1 MSGFVA
7 ILICLVL
14 SAFFSGMEIAF
25 MASNKLRIEIDKSNK
40 GITQK
45 LIDLFVSNS
54 GMYITTILVGNN
66 VVMVIYGIFMS
77 DYLDPRLE
85 GVGISL
91 GLRMILVTLIST
103 LIMLVTGEFFPKAVF
118 RLRPNVFL
126 RVFAIPVFLFYILF
140 FPISYFSVWFGGLLL
155 RIFTGRK
162 LTHKE
167 ENRAFGKID
176 LNNLIEEGETGGEEN
191 EDEHDIKLFRNALDF
206 SEVKL
211 RECIVPRPDIVAL
224 SIDGSLDE
232 LRELFVKT
240 GLSRILIYRDSIDN
254 VIGYV
259 HSSALFHH
267 PETVKKAVSKILIVP
282 ETMSAL
288 RLLNLFTKEQKS
300 VAVVVD
306 EFGVTAG
313 MVTIEDIME
322 EIFGEIEDEH
332 DRLNLKEEQVAPDE
346 YIFSG
351 RLEVDYLN
359 EKYDLNLSS
368 FLMLLRKLDLGREQF
383 EKNMEDYSGGQKKK
397 VLIARSLCEQAHLYI
412 WDEPLNFIDIFS
424 RIQIEELIEKFG
436 PTMIFV
442 EHDKKFVEKI
452 ATKHINIDL

>member
-1 MSGFVA
+1 MTVFVA
-7 ILICLVL
+7 IITCLLL

-25 MASNKLRIEIDKSNK
+25 VASNKLRIEIDKSNK
-40 GITQK
+40 GITQT

-85 GVGISL
+85 QIGISL
-91 GLRMILVTLIST
+91 GFRMFAVTLIST
-103 LIMLVTGEFFPKAVF
+103 LIMLAVAEFLPKVIF
-118 RLRPNVFL
+118 RLRPNLFL
-126 RVFAIPVFLFYILF
+126 RIFAVPVFLFYIVF

-155 RIFTGRK
+155 RVFTGKK
-162 LTHKE
+162 LAHKE
-167 ENRAFGKID
+167 EDRAFGKID
-176 LNNLIEEGETGGEEN
+176 LNNLIEEGEASGTLN

-211 RECIVPRPDIVAL
+211 RECMVPRTDIVAL
-224 SIDGSLDE
+224 PLDGSLDE
-232 LRELFVKT
+232 LRDLFVQT
-240 GLSRILIYRDSIDN
+240 GFSRILIYKDSIDN

-267 PETVKKAVSKILIVP
+267 PETIVKAVSKILIVP

-300 VAVVVD
+300 VAAVVD

-332 DRLNLKEEQVAPDE
+332 DHLNLKEEVLAPNE
-346 YIFSG
+346 YLFSG

-359 EKYDLNLSS
+359 EKYN
-368 FLMLLRKLDLGREQF
+368 LDLPESEEYETLAGLILYYNEDIPNEGEQVVVEGITF
-383 EKNMEDYSGGQKKK
+383 EILQVKS
-397 VLIARSLCEQAHLYI
+397 AR
-412 WDEPLNFIDIFS
+412 
-424 RIQIEELIEKFG
+424 IEEVKV
-436 PTMIFV
+436 MI
-442 EHDKKFVEKI
+442 
-452 ATKHINIDL
+452 

>member
-85 GVGISL
+85 GIGISL
-91 GLRMILVTLIST
+91 GLRMILVTFIST
-103 LIMLVTGEFFPKAVF
+103 LVMLVTGEFFPKAVF
-118 RLRPNVFL
+118 RLRPNAFL

-176 LNNLIEEGETGGEEN
+176 LNNLIEEGEAGGEEN

-224 SIDGSLDE
+224 SSDSSLEE

-288 RLLNLFTKEQKS
+288 RLLNLFTKKQKS

-359 EKYDLNLSS
+359 EKYDLNLPENEEYETLAGLILYYNEDIPEEGERILIGDIS
-368 FLMLLRKLDLGREQF
+368 FVIVRVK
-383 EKNMEDYSGGQKKK
+383 S
-397 VLIARSLCEQAHLYI
+397 AR
-412 WDEPLNFIDIFS
+412 
-424 RIQIEELIEKFG
+424 IEE
-436 PTMIFV
+436 V
-442 EHDKKFVEKI
+442 RVKI
-452 ATKHINIDL
+452 

>member
-1 MSGFVA
+1 MSVFIA
-7 ILICLVL
+7 IVICLVL

-40 GITQK
+40 GITQT
-45 LIDLFVSNS
+45 LIDLFISNS

-85 GVGISL
+85 GVGMSL
-91 GLRMILVTLIST
+91 GIRMFLVTLVST
-103 LIMLVTGEFFPKAVF
+103 LIMLVAGEFFPKMVF
-118 RLRPNVFL
+118 RLRPNAFL
-126 RVFAIPVFLFYILF
+126 RIFAIPVFLFYVLF
-140 FPISYFSVWFGGLLL
+140 FPISYFAVWLGGLLL
-155 RIFTGRK
+155 RVFTGRK
-162 LTHKE
+162 LAHKE

-176 LNNLIEEGETGGEEN
+176 LNNLIEEGETAGNQN

-206 SEVKL
+206 SEIKL
-211 RECIVPRPDIVAL
+211 RECIVPRPDIMAL
-224 SIDGSLDE
+224 PIDSSLNE
-232 LRELFVKT
+232 LRDLFVKT
-240 GLSRILIYRDSIDN
+240 GLSRILIYRDNIDN

-267 PETVKKAVSKILIVP
+267 PETVEKVINKILIVP

-332 DRLNLKEEQVAPDE
+332 DRLNLKEEQVEPDE

-359 EKYDLNLSS
+359 EKYN
-368 FLMLLRKLDLGREQF
+368 LDLPENEEYETLAGLILYYNEDIPEEGEQIKINDIEF
-383 EKNMEDYSGGQKKK
+383 QIVSVKS
-397 VLIARSLCEQAHLYI
+397 AR
-412 WDEPLNFIDIFS
+412 
-424 RIQIEELIEKFG
+424 IEEVKVIL
-436 PTMIFV
+436 
-442 EHDKKFVEKI
+442 
-452 ATKHINIDL
+452 

>member
-25 MASNKLRIEIDKSNK
+25 MASNKLRIEIDKSNKGK

-77 DYLDPRLE
+77 DYLDPKLE
-85 GVGISL
+85 GIGISL
-91 GLRMILVTLIST
+91 GLRMILVTLILT
-103 LIMLVTGEFFPKAVF
+103 LIMLVVGEFFPKTVF

-162 LTHKE
+162 LAYKE

-224 SIDGSLDE
+224 SIDSSLDE

-240 GLSRILIYRDSIDN
+240 GLSRILIYRDTIDN

-267 PETVKKAVSKILIVP
+267 PETVQKAVSKILIVP

-332 DRLNLKEEQVAPDE
+332 DHLNLKEEQVAPNE

-359 EKYDLNLSS
+359 EKYDLNLPENEEYETLAGLILYYNEDIPEEGERISIEDIS
-368 FLMLLRKLDLGREQF
+368 FEIVSVK
-383 EKNMEDYSGGQKKK
+383 S
-397 VLIARSLCEQAHLYI
+397 AR
-412 WDEPLNFIDIFS
+412 
-424 RIQIEELIEKFG
+424 IEEVRVK
-436 PTMIFV
+436 V
-442 EHDKKFVEKI
+442 
-452 ATKHINIDL
+452 

>member
-1 MSGFVA
+1 MTVFVA
-7 ILICLVL
+7 IITCLLL

-25 MASNKLRIEIDKSNK
+25 VASNKLRIEIDKSNK
-40 GITQK
+40 GITQT

-85 GVGISL
+85 QIGISL
-91 GLRMILVTLIST
+91 GFRMFAVTLIST
-103 LIMLVTGEFFPKAVF
+103 LIMLAVAEFLPKVVF
-118 RLRPNVFL
+118 RLRPNLFL
-126 RVFAIPVFLFYILF
+126 RIFAVPVFLFYILF

-155 RIFTGRK
+155 RVFTGKK
-162 LTHKE
+162 LAHKE
-167 ENRAFGKID
+167 DDRAFGKID
-176 LNNLIEEGETGGEEN
+176 LNNLIEEGEASGTLN

-211 RECIVPRPDIVAL
+211 RECMVPRTDIVAL
-224 SIDGSLDE
+224 PLDGSLDE
-232 LRELFVKT
+232 LRDLFVQT
-240 GLSRILIYRDSIDN
+240 GFSRILIYKDSIDN

-259 HSSALFHH
+259 HLSALFHH
-267 PETVKKAVSKILIVP
+267 PETIVKAVSKILIVP

-300 VAVVVD
+300 VAAVVD

-332 DRLNLKEEQVAPDE
+332 DHLNLKEEVLAPNE
-346 YIFSG
+346 YLFSG

-359 EKYDLNLSS
+359 EKYN
-368 FLMLLRKLDLGREQF
+368 LDLPESEEYETLAGLILYYNEDIPNEGEQVVVEGITF
-383 EKNMEDYSGGQKKK
+383 EILQVKS
-397 VLIARSLCEQAHLYI
+397 AR
-412 WDEPLNFIDIFS
+412 
-424 RIQIEELIEKFG
+424 IEEVKV
-436 PTMIFV
+436 MI
-442 EHDKKFVEKI
+442 
-452 ATKHINIDL
+452 

>member
-85 GVGISL
+85 GIGISL
-91 GLRMILVTLIST
+91 GLRMILVTFIST
-103 LIMLVTGEFFPKAVF
+103 LVMLVTGEFFPKAVF
-118 RLRPNVFL
+118 RLRPNAFL

-176 LNNLIEEGETGGEEN
+176 LNNLIEEGEAGGEEN

-224 SIDGSLDE
+224 SIDSSLDE

-359 EKYDLNLSS
+359 EKYDLNLPENEEYETLAGLILYYNEDIPEEGERILIGDIS
-368 FLMLLRKLDLGREQF
+368 FEIVRVK
-383 EKNMEDYSGGQKKK
+383 S
-397 VLIARSLCEQAHLYI
+397 AR
-412 WDEPLNFIDIFS
+412 
-424 RIQIEELIEKFG
+424 IEE
-436 PTMIFV
+436 V
-442 EHDKKFVEKI
+442 RVKI
-452 ATKHINIDL
+452 

>member
-85 GVGISL
+85 GIGISL
-91 GLRMILVTLIST
+91 GLRMILVTFIST
-103 LIMLVTGEFFPKAVF
+103 LVMLVTGEFFPKAVF
-118 RLRPNVFL
+118 RLRPNAFL

-176 LNNLIEEGETGGEEN
+176 LNNLIEEGEAGGEEN

-224 SIDGSLDE
+224 SIDSSLDE
-232 LRELFVKT
+232 LRKLFVKT

-288 RLLNLFTKEQKS
+288 RLLNLFTKKQKS

-359 EKYDLNLSS
+359 EKYDLNLPENEEYETLAGLILYYNEDIPEEGERILIGDIS
-368 FLMLLRKLDLGREQF
+368 FEIVRVK
-383 EKNMEDYSGGQKKK
+383 S
-397 VLIARSLCEQAHLYI
+397 AR
-412 WDEPLNFIDIFS
+412 
-424 RIQIEELIEKFG
+424 IEE
-436 PTMIFV
+436 V
-442 EHDKKFVEKI
+442 RVKI
-452 ATKHINIDL
+452 

>member
-1 MSGFVA
+1 MTVFVA
-7 ILICLVL
+7 IITCLLL

-25 MASNKLRIEIDKSNK
+25 VASNKLRIEIDKSNK
-40 GITQK
+40 GITQT

-85 GVGISL
+85 QIGISL
-91 GLRMILVTLIST
+91 GFRMFAVTLIST
-103 LIMLVTGEFFPKAVF
+103 LIMLAVAEFLPKVIF
-118 RLRPNVFL
+118 RLRPNLFL
-126 RVFAIPVFLFYILF
+126 RIFAVPVFLFYILF

-155 RIFTGRK
+155 RVFTGKK
-162 LTHKE
+162 LAHKE
-167 ENRAFGKID
+167 EDRAFGKID
-176 LNNLIEEGETGGEEN
+176 LNNLIEEGEASGTLN

-211 RECIVPRPDIVAL
+211 RECMVPRTDIVAL
-224 SIDGSLDE
+224 PLDGSLDE
-232 LRELFVKT
+232 LRDLFVQT
-240 GLSRILIYRDSIDN
+240 GFSRILIYKDSIDN

-267 PETVKKAVSKILIVP
+267 PETIVKAVSKILIVP

-300 VAVVVD
+300 VAAVVD

-332 DRLNLKEEQVAPDE
+332 DHLNLKEEVLAPNE
-346 YIFSG
+346 YLFFRPSGG
-351 RLEVDYLN
+351 RLSER
-359 EKYDLNLSS
+359 EIQSGSS
-368 FLMLLRKLDLGREQF
+368 
-383 EKNMEDYSGGQKKK
+383 
-397 VLIARSLCEQAHLYI
+397 
-412 WDEPLNFIDIFS
+412 
-424 RIQIEELIEKFG
+424 
-436 PTMIFV
+436 
-442 EHDKKFVEKI
+442 
-452 ATKHINIDL
+452 

>member
-1 MSGFVA
+1 MSVLVA

-25 MASNKLRIEIDKSNK
+25 MASNKLLIEIDKSNK

-45 LIDLFVSNS
+45 VIDLFISNS

-66 VVMVIYGIFMS
+66 VVMVVYGIFMS

-85 GVGISL
+85 SYGISL
-91 GLRMILVTLIST
+91 GLRLILVTLIST
-103 LIMLVTGEFFPKAVF
+103 LIMLVSGEFLPKAVF
-118 RLRPNVFL
+118 RLRPNLFL
-126 RVFAIPVFLFYILF
+126 RIFAVPVFIFYILF

-155 RIFTGRK
+155 RILTG
-162 LTHKE
+162 LNLAKE

-176 LNNLIEEGETGGEEN
+176 LNNLIEEGETAGVEN

-206 SEVKL
+206 SEIKL

-224 SIDGSLDE
+224 PIDSSLDE
-232 LRELFVKT
+232 LRNRFVET

-306 EFGVTAG
+306 EFGITAG

-332 DRLNLKEEQVAPDE
+332 DRLNLKEEQLSPNE
-346 YIFSG
+346 FIFSG

-359 EKYDLNLSS
+359 EKYDLELP
-368 FLMLLRKLDLGREQF
+368 
-383 EKNMEDYSGGQKKK
+383 EDEEYETLAG
-397 VLIARSLCEQAHLYI
+397 LILYYN
-412 WDEPLNFIDIFS
+412 EDIPEEGE
-424 RIQIEELIEKFG
+424 QIEIENAVYEILSVKSARIEEVKV
-436 PTMIFV
+436 TV
-442 EHDKKFVEKI
+442 
-452 ATKHINIDL
+452 

>member
-1 MSGFVA
+1 MTVFVA
-7 ILICLVL
+7 IITCLLL

-25 MASNKLRIEIDKSNK
+25 VASNKLRIEIDKSNK
-40 GITQK
+40 GITQT

-85 GVGISL
+85 QIGISL
-91 GLRMILVTLIST
+91 GFRMFAVTLIST
-103 LIMLVTGEFFPKAVF
+103 LIMLAVAEFLPKVIF
-118 RLRPNVFL
+118 RLRPNLFL
-126 RVFAIPVFLFYILF
+126 RIFAVPVFLFYILF

-155 RIFTGRK
+155 RVFTGKK
-162 LTHKE
+162 LAHKE
-167 ENRAFGKID
+167 EDRAFGKID
-176 LNNLIEEGETGGEEN
+176 LNNLIEEGEASGTLN

-211 RECIVPRPDIVAL
+211 RECMVPRTDIVAL
-224 SIDGSLDE
+224 PLDGSLDE
-232 LRELFVKT
+232 LRDLFVQT
-240 GLSRILIYRDSIDN
+240 GFSRILIYKDSIDN

-267 PETVKKAVSKILIVP
+267 PETIVKAVSKILIVP

-300 VAVVVD
+300 VAAVVD

-332 DRLNLKEEQVAPDE
+332 DHLNLKEEVLAPNE
-346 YIFSG
+346 YLFSG

-359 EKYDLNLSS
+359 EKYN
-368 FLMLLRKLDLGREQF
+368 LDLPESEEYETLAGLILYYNEDIPNEGEQVVVEGITF
-383 EKNMEDYSGGQKKK
+383 EILQVKS
-397 VLIARSLCEQAHLYI
+397 AR
-412 WDEPLNFIDIFS
+412 
-424 RIQIEELIEKFG
+424 IEEVKV
-436 PTMIFV
+436 MI
-442 EHDKKFVEKI
+442 
-452 ATKHINIDL
+452 